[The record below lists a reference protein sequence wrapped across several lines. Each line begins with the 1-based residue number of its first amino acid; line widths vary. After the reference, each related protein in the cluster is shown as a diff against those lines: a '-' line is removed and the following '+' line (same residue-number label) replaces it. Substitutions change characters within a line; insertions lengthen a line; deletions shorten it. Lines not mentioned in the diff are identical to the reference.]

1 MVFVQHTIVF
11 TRKRV
16 HSIHYKIHSW
26 CKHQH
31 SSLYLKKFKP
41 SYKQFIHLVKVCR
54 LKVSIDVIS
63 NHFTFF
69 SKDIHLLSKN
79 SFNTIKSIKSYSF
92 QNQFY
97 NSCNQSKF
105 SFSTSF
111 KRKNNQIWSLINEH
125 QYNHFHFNQNS
136 PINL

>member
-79 SFNTIKSIKSYSF
+79 SIQSNLSSPTLFKISSTILAINQNFHFPLALKGKITKFGLWSMNINTITSISI
-92 QNQFY
+92 
-97 NSCNQSKF
+97 
-105 SFSTSF
+105 
-111 KRKNNQIWSLINEH
+111 RI
-125 QYNHFHFNQNS
+125 